1 MWVGVFFV
9 KKSSNKKL
17 LPRLLL
23 CSSNFTVRNLPPG
36 LALDLE
42 AHLGFRLRL
51 QLQLLM
57 PRADQEC
64 LRLLS
69 NPRSE
74 GRRTLAEKPA
84 ECFVRFSS

>member
-23 CSSNFTVRNLPPG
+23 CSSNFTLQSLPLG
-36 LALDLE
+36 LALDLGV
-42 AHLGFRLRL
+42 HLEFRLRL

-57 PRADQEC
+57 PRGDQVC

-74 GRRTLAEKPA
+74 GRQTLEAMPA
-84 ECFVRFSS
+84 GCFVRFSS

>member
-1 MWVGVFFV
+1 MGWRFFL

-23 CSSNFTVRNLPPG
+23 CSSNFTLRSLPPG

-42 AHLGFRLRL
+42 AHLEFRLRL

-69 NPRSE
+69 NQLSE
-74 GRRTLAEKPA
+74 GRRTLVEKPA